1 MSQRSN
7 RPHAQDYIARIR
19 YNNSLPP
26 PPCPPKML
34 NIPNSSLA
42 MYCDPSFT
50 SKLARAEGVSV
61 EIDSELG
68 MPLDLVHVPKIFD
81 GDHSAIL
88 ALDPVPPI
96 DPKDR
101 LLMRPAAALGKT
113 NARATGSAGNVS
125 FLRRTEY
132 ISAEQSRS
140 TFKSG
145 GNTERLMAASR
156 AKRASRPEDNDPV
169 RILEAVLK
177 GFDVANP
184 ETAGQGHNGLDALA
198 VRDVAAANAE
208 RNWKELKHPSKPN
221 VRAVETYPLLPD
233 FQATSDNGGYMVF
246 KFMGSPV
253 VPGEK
258 RDTRLDVGLLKPK
271 DKPLDDDGNPVGQ
284 DVFDYYIPASESIAN
299 RVKAKFAAYAE
310 DEDEEDGKE
319 DSEEFRYDFIR
330 EYETKAHKRYPPD
343 VLEEAALLISRGDD
357 EKPKGAHFYPVLT
370 RYTIRPRRKNKYPP
384 GMPVRHDEESEDD
397 GDKPPEVMNLK
408 VRALNEVERQRH
420 EDVKHRW
427 DNKPEGGGEE

>member
-50 SKLARAEGVSV
+50 SKLARAEGVNV

-169 RILEAVLK
+169 RILQAVLK

-184 ETAGQGHNGLDALA
+184 ETAGQDHNGLGALA
-198 VRDVAAANAE
+198 VGDIAAANAE
-208 RNWKELKHPSKPN
+208 RNWKELKHPNKPG

-284 DVFDYYIPASESIAN
+284 DIFDYYIPASESIAN

-310 DEDEEDGKE
+310 DEDEEDDKE
-319 DSEEFRYDFIR
+319 DGDEFRYDF
-330 EYETKAHKRYPPD
+330 
-343 VLEEAALLISRGDD
+343 EAALLLNKSDD
-357 EKPKGAHFYPVLT
+357 KKSKGAYFYPVLT

-384 GMPVRHDEESEDD
+384 GMPFRHDEESEDD
-397 GDKPPEVMNLK
+397 GEKPPEVMNLK

-427 DNKPEGGGEE
+427 DNKPEAGVEE